1 MARIGVLNEV
11 MERRRNAEPALWE
24 LMSSSPGML
33 ESGRRAVPGD
43 ERDYDGD
50 NNGDGEG
57 PADRGRRPRIG
68 GGRAVAGSGATA
80 SARTPSGRATVD
92 RCRWGCHDCRV
103 AGARG
108 EGAG

>member
-1 MARIGVLNEV
+1 MARIGILNEA

-33 ESGRRAVPGD
+33 ESGRRAVRGN
-43 ERDYDGD
+43 ERD
-50 NNGDGEG
+50 GDG
-57 PADRGRRPRIG
+57 GRRRQIG
-68 GGRAVAGSGATA
+68 GGRAGAGSGATA